1 MKINQKGF
9 TLVEIIIVT
18 AILAV
23 LSTAAVFI
31 LNPAEIIKQTR
42 DSQRLSDLN
51 TTVSA
56 LSLFNADSSSTGGL
70 GTINTLYI
78 SLSDD
83 TSSTCASITGLPP
96 LAGSVSYHCVTQI
109 NLKNVN
115 NSGWIPVNFTSM
127 SISSPFSVLPRDP
140 VNTGSNYY
148 KYSTNTTQ
156 FELATPLESQK
167 YQPYMTNDGGDS
179 DTDYETGNSLSLVSG
194 FSNLPTV
201 TSPTAT
207 SITSSGA
214 TLGANITSDGG
225 ATLTARGTC
234 WATTATPTTNC
245 LAEGLTTTG
254 IFTHIRSSMSSGTLI
269 YYRGYA
275 TNSIGTGYS
284 ADGSFTTL
292 TDPTTTAINPTS
304 AINNTSASIT
314 SVSGTNFVSGAT
326 VKLTK
331 DAQSD
336 ISCTGFTFTTS
347 TTLSTGSCP
356 ITGAATG
363 TWNVAATNPDAQV
376 ATLSGGFTISALTT
390 GSLTSSTYDTGFT
403 KGVNYNSLMWKGSLG
418 TGGVNYVTFQFAA
431 SNCSNGA
438 TNAPAC

>member
-1 MKINQKGF
+1 
-9 TLVEIIIVT
+9 
-18 AILAV
+18 
-23 LSTAAVFI
+23 
-31 LNPAEIIKQTR
+31 
-42 DSQRLSDLN
+42 
-51 TTVSA
+51 
-56 LSLFNADSSSTGGL
+56 
-70 GTINTLYI
+70 
-78 SLSDD
+78 
-83 TSSTCASITGLPP
+83 
-96 LAGSVSYHCVTQI
+96 
-109 NLKNVN
+109 
-115 NSGWIPVNFTSM
+115 
-127 SISSPFSVLPRDP
+127 
-140 VNTGSNYY
+140 
-148 KYSTNTTQ
+148 
-156 FELATPLESQK
+156 
-167 YQPYMTNDGGDS
+167 
-179 DTDYETGNSLSLVSG
+179 
-194 FSNLPTV
+194 
-201 TSPTAT
+201 
-207 SITSSGA
+207 
-214 TLGANITSDGG
+214 
-225 ATLTARGTC
+225 
-234 WATTATPTTNC
+234 
-245 LAEGLTTTG
+245 
-254 IFTHIRSSMSSGTLI
+254 MSSGTLI

-336 ISCTGFTFTTS
+336 ISCTGFTFTNS

-363 TWNVAATNPDAQV
+363 TWNVVVTNPDAQV

-431 SNCSNGA
+431 SNCPNGKTNPPTCSDTGTWTYLGPGGSTGTVYTTSGPNSPVPLNSTYSKSMRYYRYKVILQRAVTA
-438 TNAPAC
+438 TSPVVDDVIVNWSP